1 MILSMRFGGFMR
13 PAASQWLLGLFLY
26 AGCMQSPS
34 ASNSSLPA
42 LSAEKAMEHVRAQVA
57 LGPRPPGSETLAQC
71 REYIVRH
78 LKEYGYEIEEDKF
91 EATTP
96 YGPKKMCNV
105 IARTGK
111 GDKGVIALASHY
123 DTKYMESVRFVGA
136 NDGASSTGLLLELA
150 RVVAKDRG
158 PLDYW
163 LVFLDGEE
171 AFVEWS
177 SFDSTYGSR
186 HLARRWKKEGVTDKI
201 RALVLLDMIGD
212 KDLDIMRET
221 NSTPWL
227 RELVWSTA
235 QEMGLGGVLSP
246 SQGPIED
253 DHIPFLDA
261 GVPSV
266 DIIDLNYGPGNSYH
280 HAAADTLDKVSA
292 ESLEK
297 VGKLVLAVLAK
308 LQKRFAG

>member
-1 MILSMRFGGFMR
+1 MR

-111 GDKGVIALASHY
+111 GDKGVIALASPVLTFNWY
-123 DTKYMESVRFVGA
+123 RS
-136 NDGASSTGLLLELA
+136 
-150 RVVAKDRG
+150 
-158 PLDYW
+158 
-163 LVFLDGEE
+163 
-171 AFVEWS
+171 
-177 SFDSTYGSR
+177 
-186 HLARRWKKEGVTDKI
+186 KI
-201 RALVLLDMIGD
+201 R
-212 KDLDIMRET
+212 
-221 NSTPWL
+221 
-227 RELVWSTA
+227 WSDGSFCPPVPCVASARSGT
-235 QEMGLGGVLSP
+235 LSCGAVG
-246 SQGPIED
+246 SSLAIT
-253 DHIPFLDA
+253 
-261 GVPSV
+261 SV
-266 DIIDLNYGPGNSYH
+266 D
-280 HAAADTLDKVSA
+280 V
-292 ESLEK
+292 
-297 VGKLVLAVLAK
+297 
-308 LQKRFAG
+308 